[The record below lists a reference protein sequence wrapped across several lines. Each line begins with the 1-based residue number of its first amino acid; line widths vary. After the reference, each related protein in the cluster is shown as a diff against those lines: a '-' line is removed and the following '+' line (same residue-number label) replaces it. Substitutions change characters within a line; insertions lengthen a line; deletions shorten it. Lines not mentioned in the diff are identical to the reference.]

1 MISNE
6 KKELKRA
13 LMGKTFPLEDGR
25 LCVMTENDYRIP
37 LGVSDGADS
46 VLLLGIGR
54 KAVYMKAAG
63 KPGSAKKAA
72 REAMYHVGRELI
84 LREQLDTIACIR
96 KNRLTRPVVLTFL
109 YVEDVPILTAWSAR
123 GLFSFISRRL
133 AIRAFLKHCPKGLSL
148 AAKKEEKEDRPEEN
162 QSKEKTK
169 KEAIKKGDKK

>member
-84 LREQLDTIACIR
+84 LREQLDT
-96 KNRLTRPVVLTFL
+96 FL

-169 KEAIKKGDKK
+169 KRSNKKGDKK